1 MLDCDLGA
9 SLRRPKR
16 CRRAMRPDVSPRY
29 LVRSRVMDV
38 ATKRCRAVLAPVL
51 VVMTA
56 TGCGSSAK
64 SVKSSAG
71 SVDQTRTVS
80 TGEYPEK
87 LKVAFEETCE
97 EMGHSR
103 ATCPKILRV
112 VESITPAKQLGA
124 AAGAEALN
132 AQKEGRFSGTAE
144 EQTAASVK
152 YGTRRIVETAVN
164 TELEHGWVKEG
175 SSSSTSTTETP
186 TAPAASS
193 SGTGSCGK
201 TRDSLKA
208 NLEVAANQA
217 HLVGF
222 SKGRRRLS
230 DGYQSRRRMGGGN
243 LARSAT
249 AGYGVSTFGQSLA
262 GRHRRYGDRRG
273 WARTCT
279 EGGVGG

>member
-1 MLDCDLGA
+1 
-9 SLRRPKR
+9 
-16 CRRAMRPDVSPRY
+16 MRPDVAPRY
-29 LVRSRVMDV
+29 LVRSRMMDV
-38 ATKRCRAVLAPVL
+38 ATKRCRAVLAAVL

-64 SVKSSAG
+64 SVKSSAA

-222 SKGRRRLS
+222 SKGEGDCLTNIKVEGEWAAATWPAVQPQAMVFRLS
-230 DGYQSRRRMGGGN
+230 DSHWRAVTGGTAIDGGGREPVPK
-243 LARSAT
+243 A
-249 AGYGVSTFGQSLA
+249 VLA
-262 GRHRRYGDRRG
+262 G
-273 WARTCT
+273 
-279 EGGVGG
+279 EP